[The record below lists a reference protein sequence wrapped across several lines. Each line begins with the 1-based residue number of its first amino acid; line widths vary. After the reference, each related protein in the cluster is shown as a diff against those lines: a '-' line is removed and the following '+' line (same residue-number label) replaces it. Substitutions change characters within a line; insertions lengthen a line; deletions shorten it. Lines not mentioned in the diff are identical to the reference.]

1 MSFIKKLSCY
11 FALLFLVQTA
21 EGCIDKQQ
29 THTSVEG
36 STPVVNKTSVVNDKA
51 IGDEQL
57 FRNCLAKFK
66 SAVKVKNK
74 AAIATFFN
82 FPLQTLPQWTNDE
95 LKNSTVT
102 PQDGLIKQTE
112 FSTYFN
118 DIFTQDA
125 IKLIATSKED
135 DLSEIEKNTPENY
148 YITLQKVTDRGSTL
162 FELQKQYTQNN
173 GQETSFG
180 FVFGKVRGAYKIVSY
195 YRPWPLK

>member
-1 MSFIKKLSCY
+1 MSFIKKLSYY

-21 EGCIDKQQ
+21 QGCVGKQQ
-29 THTSVEG
+29 THASTD
-36 STPVVNKTSVVNDKA
+36 STPVINKNPAIRVNT

-66 SAVKVKNK
+66 TVVKVKNK
-74 AAIATFFN
+74 AAITAFFN

-95 LKNSTVT
+95 LKNSTIM
-102 PQDGLIKQTE
+102 PQEGLIKQAE

-118 DIFTQDA
+118 DIFTKDA
-125 IKLIATSKED
+125 IKLIAASKED
-135 DLSEIEKNTPENY
+135 DLSEIEKKTSENY
-148 YITLQKVTDRGSTL
+148 YITLKQVTDKGSIL

-173 GQETSFG
+173 GQETLFG
-180 FVFGKVRGAYKIVSY
+180 FVFGKVRGTYKIISY